1 MDFKKLLN
9 NAENNLVN
17 HRRILHS
24 IPELGFE
31 EHKTSKYIQDELNK
45 LGIPFKT
52 NYGKTGVVGVIKG
65 GLGEGRSIMIRADI
79 DGLPLTEETE
89 LDFASKNGAMHAC
102 GHDGHISILLET
114 ARILQSLKDSIKGEI
129 ILCFQPA
136 EEIVQGALAM
146 IDDGLFEDYHPE
158 RVLGL
163 HIWNQLPSGFVGVND
178 SAVFASADE
187 VS

>member
-52 NYGKTGVVGVIKG
+52 NYGKTGVVGLIKG

-79 DGLPLTEETE
+79 DGLPLTEETG

-114 ARILQSLKDSIKGEI
+114 ARILQS
-129 ILCFQPA
+129 
-136 EEIVQGALAM
+136 
-146 IDDGLFEDYHPE
+146 
-158 RVLGL
+158 
-163 HIWNQLPSGFVGVND
+163 
-178 SAVFASADE
+178 
-187 VS
+187 

>member
-1 MDFKKLLN
+1 MDIKKLLSESN
-9 NAENNLVN
+9 TNLVN
-17 HRRILHS
+17 HRRVLHS
-24 IPELGFE
+24 MPELGFE
-31 EHKTSKYIQDELNK
+31 ENKTSQYIQDELKK
-45 LGIPFKT
+45 LGIPIDTK
-52 NYGKTGVVGVIKG
+52 YGKTGVVGTIKG

-79 DGLPLTEETE
+79 DGLPITEETE
-89 LDFASKNGAMHAC
+89 LDFASKNGCMHAC

-114 ARILQSLKDSIKGEI
+114 ARILQSVKDSIKGEI

-146 IDDGLFEDYHPE
+146 IDDGLFDDYHPE

-178 SAVFASADE
+178 
-187 VS
+187 